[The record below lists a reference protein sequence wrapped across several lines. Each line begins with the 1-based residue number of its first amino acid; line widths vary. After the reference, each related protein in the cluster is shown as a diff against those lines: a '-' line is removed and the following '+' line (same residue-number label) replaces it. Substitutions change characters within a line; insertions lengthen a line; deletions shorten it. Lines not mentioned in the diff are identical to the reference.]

1 MKTYLSILLLV
12 AILGAQAFAADIAAT
27 NVSAAMPAQTLTL
40 DEAKALAL
48 RDHPSLE
55 AMRQRVS
62 AAAATV
68 RIARSAYWPTLDA
81 DASASRIQ
89 KHSYTGMPP
98 AFAHQIDMTPY
109 STYGVDLT
117 AGWVLFDGFRRDFD
131 LLAAQ
136 HGETASQDTLLDAQ
150 RLMLQAVASTYYH
163 ALLARETMRIAQED
177 EDFSGTLL
185 ADTRNRFDAGT
196 AKKSEVLTFENR
208 RDQADS
214 QRVEAAKSWRIARVA
229 LAELLALPSGEIA
242 EATLL
247 VVPTNTTSVTPTLET
262 SLDYAIRHRPD
273 LQAAEAQAQAADA
286 QRHSADAAWWPRVEA
301 VAQSGLARDQNLRFE
316 ADKNQNLMVG
326 VQATWN
332 FFGGGHDTAVRDA
345 AEAGARAAAQMK
357 SALAFRVVSEV
368 RQNLAALEATREQL
382 AIQMRVLDRAR
393 QIRDLVRQEYVGGTA
408 GITRMTEV
416 QNEAVKADAG
426 LVISR
431 IDNLLNVE
439 DLDAVTGKS
448 VNEVASGENRVVAHG
463 LTIAP

>member
-1 MKTYLSILLLV
+1 MLV
-12 AILGAQAFAADIAAT
+12 VLICVQSFAADAAGT
-27 NVSAAMPAQTLTL
+27 QTPAAAPTQTLTL
-40 DEAKALAL
+40 AEAKGLAL

-81 DASASRIQ
+81 HASTSRIQ
-89 KHSYTGMPP
+89 KHSYTGMPSS
-98 AFAHQIDMTPY
+98 FANQIDMTPY

-117 AGWVLFDGFRRDFD
+117 AGWVLFDGFRRDFE

-136 HGETASQDTLLDAQ
+136 RGETATQDTFWDAQ

-185 ADTRNRFDAGT
+185 ADTRNRFDAGA

-208 RDQADS
+208 RDQANS

-229 LAELLALPSGEIA
+229 LAELLALPSGEID
-242 EATLL
+242 EATRM
-247 VVPTNTTSVTPTLET
+247 VAPTNTTAAAPTLED
-262 SLDYAIRHRPD
+262 SLAYAIRHRPD
-273 LQAAEAQAQAADA
+273 LQAAEAQAHAADA
-286 QRHSADAAWWPRVEA
+286 QRDSADAAWWPRVEA

-316 ADKNQNLMVG
+316 ADKNQNLMIG

-332 FFGGGHDTAVRDA
+332 FFGGGHDTAVRAA
-345 AEAGARAAAQMK
+345 AEAGASAAAQMK
-357 SALAFRVVSEV
+357 SALALKVVSEV
-368 RQNLAALEATREQL
+368 RQNLAALDATREQL
-382 AIQMRVLDRAR
+382 AIQTRVLERAR

-408 GITRMTEV
+408 GITRMTEA

-431 IDNLLNVE
+431 IDNLLNGE
-439 DLDAVTGKS
+439 DLDAATGKS
-448 VNEVASGENRVVAHG
+448 LERNNRE
-463 LTIAP
+463 